1 MARKS
6 DGSIR
11 LCGDYKVT
19 INEYLENIEYPTLN
33 AHNLFASLVGG
44 RRFTGLHLKQA

>member
-6 DGSIR
+6 DGRIR

-19 INEYLENIEYPTLN
+19 INEYLENIEYPTPN
-33 AHNLFASLVGG
+33 AHNLFARLAGG
-44 RRFTGLHLKQA
+44 RLFTGHHLKQA